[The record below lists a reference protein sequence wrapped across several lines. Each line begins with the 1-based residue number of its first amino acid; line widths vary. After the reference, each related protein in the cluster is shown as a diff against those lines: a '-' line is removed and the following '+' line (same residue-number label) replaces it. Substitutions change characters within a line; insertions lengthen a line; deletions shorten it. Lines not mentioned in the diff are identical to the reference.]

1 MTALRAREGKPGQRS
16 LWGDEFE
23 HATAAFLETPLWIC
37 KAVADVRPWW
47 FAHKIAVEPCAGK
60 GAIVHHADSLDL
72 GITWHSVIEM
82 RDEVEALHNLA
93 SAVSTGRPIQEL
105 DGVYSGSLSPD
116 LGWTNLPWYK
126 SVIPVCEAFW
136 SLFPRAHLLG
146 LCCTRFTLDGQGA
159 QSRAAWLKR
168 HRPEE
173 ILRLPE
179 RVSFRG
185 AAYPHPVEWWYFLP
199 GGERG
204 AGRWD
209 ILERT

>member
-1 MTALRAREGKPGQRS
+1 MTALRKRQGKPGQRS

-23 HATAAFLETPLWIC
+23 HASAAFLETPYWVC
-37 KAVADVRPWW
+37 KAVVDARPQW
-47 FAHKIAVEPCAGK
+47 FADKIAVEPCAGK
-60 GAIVHHADSLDL
+60 GAIVYHAQALEL
-72 GITWHSVIEM
+72 GIAWHAAIEM
-82 RDEVEALHNLA
+82 RDEGEALYGLA
-93 SAVSTGRPIQEL
+93 SDVWTGRPIEEL
-105 DGVYSGSLSPD
+105 DNRYHGSVYPT

-126 SVIPVCEAFW
+126 GVIPVCEAFW

-146 LCCTRFTLDGQGA
+146 LCCTRFTLDGKGA

-173 ILRLPE
+173 LLRLPE

-199 GGERG
+199 GGARG
-204 AGRWD
+204 AGHWD
-209 ILERT
+209 ILERA